1 MGEEFYCVLKLVS
14 GEEIFSLIM
23 VDEDKGEPIIVL
35 QNPVIMKAFQNHQ
48 GMHLKVKPWI
58 ETSTDNLYIIKLD
71 KVITMTES
79 KDEHLISIYEN
90 YIQDNDSIEVH
101 HPGGRVKPSQKMG
114 YVGSVEDARKSLE
127 RIFKD
132 LKES

>member
-14 GEEIFSLIM
+14 GEEIFSLVM
-23 VDEDKGEPIIVL
+23 VDENEGDPIVIL
-35 QNPVIMKAFQNHQ
+35 QNPVIMKAFQNQ
-48 GMHLKVKPWI
+48 RGMQLKVKPWI
-58 ETSTDNLYIIKLD
+58 EMSSDDLYIVKPD
-71 KVITMTES
+71 KIITMTES
-79 KDEHLISIYEN
+79 KDKHLIDIYEN
-90 YIQDNDSIEVH
+90 YIKDEDSIEVH

-114 YVGSVEDARKSLE
+114 YIASVEDARKRLE

>member
-14 GEEIFSLIM
+14 GEEIFSLIT
-23 VDEDKGEPIIVL
+23 VDENDGDPIVIL
-35 QNPVIMKAFQNHQ
+35 QNPVTIKAYQNHQ
-48 GMHLKVKPWI
+48 GTYLKVKSWI
-58 ETSTDNLYIIKLD
+58 EMSEDDLYMIKLD
-71 KVITMTES
+71 KIITMTES
-79 KDEHLISIYEN
+79 KDQNLIDIYES
-90 YIQDNDSIEVH
+90 YIQDDDSIEVYK
-101 HPGGRVKPSQKMG
+101 PGGAVKPSQKMG